1 MAPHTHTHN
10 THTRIHTSSQARV
23 YNSQSHGVSPL
34 ATPFVFLLTHMLIYM
49 CYTCIYTYEDD
60 VDKHVAMGKLAM
72 GEGLGDLGL

>member
-1 MAPHTHTHN
+1 
-10 THTRIHTSSQARV
+10 
-23 YNSQSHGVSPL
+23 
-34 ATPFVFLLTHMLIYM
+34 MLIYM